1 MSRVK
6 TKRELMVLVGNAI
19 DHWEQMPN
27 DLKGEVN
34 EITPAFYQ
42 AMEELWQ
49 AVEPV
54 GEED

>member
-1 MSRVK
+1 MSKVK
-6 TKRELMVLVGNAI
+6 TKRELMALVGNVV

-34 EITPAFYQ
+34 EIYPKFYT
-42 AMEELWQ
+42 AVEELWQ

-54 GEED
+54 GEGD